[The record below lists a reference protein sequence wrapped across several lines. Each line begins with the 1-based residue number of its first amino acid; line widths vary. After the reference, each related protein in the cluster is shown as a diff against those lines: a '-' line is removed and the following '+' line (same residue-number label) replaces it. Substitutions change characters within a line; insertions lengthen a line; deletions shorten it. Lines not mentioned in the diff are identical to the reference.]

1 MITKGCGVCRHHR
14 MPRQAD
20 GHGRPPGTGTQ
31 NGNIHD
37 RTSGTAHLT
46 AATFLN
52 PRPYTDTYMDKTDKT
67 DKKSQS
73 PNLIDPDEAALSITV
88 THLNPAIGICPVGRR
103 IHQL

>member
-1 MITKGCGVCRHHR
+1 

-20 GHGRPPGTGTQ
+20 GHGRPPGTRAQ
-31 NGNIHD
+31 NGNVHD
-37 RTSGTAHLT
+37 RTSGTARLT
-46 AATFLN
+46 VATFLH
-52 PRPYTDTYMDKTDKT
+52 PRPYTISVYMYT